1 MRRSSVPIPPT
12 DQVRPVSPS
21 ARPSGRS
28 SPSRVVRLAVVAGLA
43 CVLAPAAVPAQ
54 PSAPAEPLRLRIV
67 GGLANVNQYT
77 RHEAPFWTRTLPRLS
92 GGAVVADIVPFDQ
105 AGVRGQDMLR
115 LIQLGTVPFGTALLS
130 RSQALDAELA
140 AADLPGMNPDVATLK
155 RNVAAFRPQ
164 LQRILRERHGAELLA
179 VYVYPAQVL
188 FCRAAFR
195 GLADLAGRRIRVSSV
210 SMGELVRGL
219 GAVPVSTEFADIVAN
234 VRSGNVDC
242 AVTGTMSG
250 NTIGLHEVTTHLSP
264 LPLTWGLSVFVANSE
279 AWRALPASARE
290 LLRTELPKLEVA
302 IWDESERETSEG
314 VACNTGAAACSTGRR
329 GRMVEAKPSEADIRQ
344 LRQQLAGTVLP
355 AWIRRCG
362 PSCTSLWNDSLAEVV
377 GLKAG
382 SP

>member
-1 MRRSSVPIPPT
+1 MSSSTRSTDRRSTYRYTRFAI
-12 DQVRPVSPS
+12 
-21 ARPSGRS
+21 
-28 SPSRVVRLAVVAGLA
+28 LAGLA
-43 CVLAPAAVPAQ
+43 TALAAPSAPAQ
-54 PSAPAEPLRLRIV
+54 PSAQSEPLRLRIV

-77 RHEAPFWTRTLPRLS
+77 RHEAPFWTRTLARLS
-92 GGAVVADIVPFDQ
+92 GGAVVADILPFDQ

-130 RSQALDAELA
+130 RSQALDAQLA

-155 RNVAAFRPQ
+155 RNLAAFRPQ
-164 LQRILRERHGAELLA
+164 LQRILREQHGVELLA

-195 GLADLAGRRIRVSSV
+195 GFVDLAGRRIRVSSV

-234 VRSGNVDC
+234 VKSGNVDC

-264 LPLTWGLSVFVANSE
+264 LPMTWGLSVFVANSE
-279 AWRALPASARE
+279 AWRALPASVRD
-290 LLRTELPKLEVA
+290 LLRAELPKLEIA

-314 VACNTGAAACSTGRR
+314 VACNTGAAACTTGRR
-329 GRMVEAKPSEADIRQ
+329 GKMVEVKPSEADIRQ

-362 PSCTSLWNDSLAEVV
+362 ASCTALWNDSLAEPV